1 MMSAHPIGSSMV
13 GTEVAVLLDTFRRLI
28 RRKANANLRRLIEKT
43 HAADLALLFRYFNEP
58 EKSFVFTLIRESG
71 EATGELLSELD
82 ESIISELLSP
92 LEPADVASMLSDMG
106 SDDMADIL
114 NLLEDEKAQAILET
128 LQRKESE
135 EIEELM
141 AYADD
146 SAGGIMSLDVF
157 SLSESTKAMD
167 AITAIQSS
175 EKAEMVFYL
184 YVTDEASHLTGVVS
198 LRDLVTAPASA
209 ELKGLMERD
218 VVHVTPD
225 TDQEEVAKL
234 VSKYNLLAI
243 PVVEKDR
250 TLLGI
255 VTVDDVVDVIRE
267 EATEDFL
274 QMAGIGK
281 DREILMKSTFDNV
294 KLRLPW
300 LFASWIGGTIAAYV
314 IGVFEPV
321 LQSVIALAAFIPVI
335 IGMGGNVG
343 TQSSTIIVRGFAT
356 GRLQLSKIGSV
367 IWKEIRVGLILGVF
381 YGILLGAVAMLK
393 FIDAPPELG
402 LVVGLAICVSMIIAT
417 SIGTLVPIVL
427 RKLDVDPAIASG
439 PFVTTAIDVFGILAY
454 FLIAIS
460 FISSI

>member
-1 MMSAHPIGSSMV
+1 MV

-28 RRKANANLRRLIEKT
+28 RRKANANLRRLIVKT
-43 HAADLALLFRYFNEP
+43 HAADIALLFRYFNEP
-58 EKSFVFTLIRESG
+58 EKSFVFTLIWESG

-184 YVTDEASHLTGVVS
+184 YVTDEVSHLTGVVS

-218 VVHVTPD
+218 VVNVTPD

-243 PVVEKDR
+243 PVIEKDR

>member
-1 MMSAHPIGSSMV
+1 MV

-28 RRKANANLRRLIEKT
+28 RRKANANLRRLIVKT
-43 HAADLALLFRYFNEP
+43 HAADIALLFRYFNEP

-92 LEPADVASMLSDMG
+92 LEPADMASMLSDMG

-141 AYADD
+141 AYPDD

-218 VVHVTPD
+218 VVNVTPD

-243 PVVEKDR
+243 PVIEKDR

>member
-1 MMSAHPIGSSMV
+1 MV

-82 ESIISELLSP
+82 ESIISELVSP

-314 IGVFEPV
+314 IGAFEPF

-367 IWKEIRVGLILGVF
+367 IWKEIRVGLILGIF

-460 FISSI
+460 FIPSI

>member
-1 MMSAHPIGSSMV
+1 MV

-28 RRKANANLRRLIEKT
+28 RRKANANLRRLIVKT
-43 HAADLALLFRYFNEP
+43 HAADIALLFRYFNEP

-184 YVTDEASHLTGVVS
+184 YVTDEVSHLTGVVS

-209 ELKGLMERD
+209 ELKGFMERD

-367 IWKEIRVGLILGVF
+367 IWKEIRVGLILGIF

>member
-1 MMSAHPIGSSMV
+1 MV

-28 RRKANANLRRLIEKT
+28 RRKANANLRRLIVKT
-43 HAADLALLFRYFNEP
+43 HAADIALLFRYFNEP

-92 LEPADVASMLSDMG
+92 LEPADMASMLSDMG

-114 NLLEDEKAQAILET
+114 ILLEDEKAQAILET

-141 AYADD
+141 AYPND

-184 YVTDEASHLTGVVS
+184 YVTDEVSHLTGVVS

-218 VVHVTPD
+218 VVNVTPD

-243 PVVEKDR
+243 PVIEKDR

-427 RKLDVDPAIASG
+427 RKLDVAPAIASG